1 MRPLANVLAVLG
13 ILALTYWA
21 FEFAHG
27 PLYQAIET
35 RRFARERLT
44 VQRPADK
51 PSPLKSATPVERPL
65 YPDIGSAVA
74 VLAIPRLGLRG
85 TSLPGGGRNVG
96 VARHRDT
103 FFRPLRRIRKDDTIQ
118 VITRAQEYH
127 YKVVS
132 TEIVEP
138 AEIQVLYPTVH
149 ETLTLVTCY
158 PFEFVGPGAQEIHCQ
173 GRVRGLLTV
182 EPDNGRL
189 EMKADSR
196 AIAVRVLASRN
207 SGGCSICAGKRG

>member
-1 MRPLANVLAVLG
+1 MRRLANVFAALG
-13 ILALTYWA
+13 MLALAYWA
-21 FEFAHG
+21 FEFAKG
-27 PLYQAIET
+27 RLYQTIEA

-44 VQRPADK
+44 VQRPTDK
-51 PSPLKSATPVERPL
+51 PSPFQSATPVERPL

-74 VLAIPRLGLRG
+74 VLAIPRLGLSTIVVEGAEERELKLGPGHIRG
-85 TSLPGGGRNVG
+85 TSLPGGGGNVG
-96 VARHRDT
+96 VAGHRDT

-118 VITRAQEYH
+118 VTTHAQEYH

-158 PFEFVGPGAQEIHCQ
+158 PFEFVGPAPKRFIVKAECVDCLQWNPKTTE
-173 GRVRGLLTV
+173 GL
-182 EPDNGRL
+182 R
-189 EMKADSR
+189 
-196 AIAVRVLASRN
+196 
-207 SGGCSICAGKRG
+207 